1 MENLMARQRTHRHA
15 PSEAERATSYLIVG
29 LLLAITTPFL
39 VPAGIGAVWIGV
51 SLVRAGHRWHGAAV
65 LAVAAVA
72 LGVVVAGILR

>member
-1 MENLMARQRTHRHA
+1 MARQSTHRHA

-51 SLVRAGHRWHGAAV
+51 SLARAGHRWHGVAV
-65 LAVAAVA
+65 LAVAAIA
-72 LGVVVAGILR
+72 LTVVVVEVLG